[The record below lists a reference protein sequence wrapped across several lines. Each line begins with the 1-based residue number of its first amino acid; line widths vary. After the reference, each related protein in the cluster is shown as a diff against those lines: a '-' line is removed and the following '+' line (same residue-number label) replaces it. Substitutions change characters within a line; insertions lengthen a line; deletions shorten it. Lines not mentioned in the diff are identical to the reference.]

1 MPSSQDPR
9 NEVVEIHFQVIRV
22 ANHFVKQAARFS
34 IEELK
39 EHDDPTYEE
48 IATNVKLIA
57 GILKDVASMGV
68 YGEERLAHN
77 ALQAANLMERMA
89 TAIEKKDEKALK
101 DAATELGKMC
111 PI

>member
-1 MPSSQDPR
+1 M
-9 NEVVEIHFQVIRV
+9 
-22 ANHFVKQAARFS
+22 FVKQAARFS

-48 IATNVKLIA
+48 IATDVKIIA
-57 GILKDVASMGV
+57 GILKDIASIGV

-89 TAIEKKDEKALK
+89 AAINRNDSKALN
-101 DAATELGKMC
+101 DAATELGNMC
-111 PI
+111 PV